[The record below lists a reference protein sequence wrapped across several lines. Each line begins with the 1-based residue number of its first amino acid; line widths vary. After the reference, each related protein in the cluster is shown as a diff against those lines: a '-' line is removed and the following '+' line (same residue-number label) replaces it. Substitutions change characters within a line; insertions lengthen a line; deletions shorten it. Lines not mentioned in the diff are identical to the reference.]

1 MLCDWSSFQPS
12 TNACCTLSKSFIR
25 AFRTCC
31 PASPG
36 VRPNARA
43 VTHSPSLAVKSSSAV
58 RAMFPLDAV
67 EYSHVIFLLSLMSC
81 QPSLTPTYPQLIF
94 LNAVEQARARETP
107 SLREE
112 HRSALVVANPSV

>member
-12 TNACCTLSKSFIR
+12 TNACCTLSKSFSR
-25 AFRTCC
+25 AFLACC

-58 RAMFPLDAV
+58 RAMFPLDAL
-67 EYSHVIFLLSLMSC
+67 EYSHVIFLLSLLSC
-81 QPSLTPTYPQLIF
+81 QPSITLTYTQLFF
-94 LNAVEQARARETP
+94 LNSVLQPRARIYLTFCP
-107 SLREE
+107 KRLG
-112 HRSALVVANPSV
+112 L